1 LEEMIQLP
9 ASKKIC
15 YRHNVDEEILTKVL
29 ENLKNSITQETLIQL
44 AAKRAQQVYML
55 LNIT

>member
-1 LEEMIQLP
+1 MIQLP